1 MLYNGFLSGMIIEA
15 IHYLNIYN
23 RERAANRESIDERFC
38 FSMKTKDVNFGSDME
53 KGKFKFFWEKS
64 NRV

>member
-1 MLYNGFLSGMIIEA
+1 MIIEA